1 MPRFI
6 RNRLIVLTVLT
17 LAALFFA
24 LPTVT
29 RNLPGWWTQLLPAE
43 GMRLGLDLQGGMQL
57 ILKAD
62 IPHALQNH
70 LDVAVSD
77 LREALRKKQ
86 IASLPPESAGV
97 GRVRLRLMEA
107 GADPIARQIIAD
119 DFRDLELKSDDK
131 GVIELGLKPKEIKNI
146 EENAVTQSVEVIRNR
161 IDQFGVAEPII
172 VRQGEDEIVL
182 QLPGIKDPERAIE
195 LVGRTAQLE
204 FKLV

>member
-1 MPRFI
+1 M
-6 RNRLIVLTVLT
+6 
-17 LAALFFA
+17 
-24 LPTVT
+24 
-29 RNLPGWWTQLLPAE
+29 
-43 GMRLGLDLQGGMQL
+43 
-57 ILKAD
+57 
-62 IPHALQNH
+62 
-70 LDVAVSD
+70 
-77 LREALRKKQ
+77 REALRKKQ

-97 GRVRLRLMEA
+97 GRVRLGLMEA

-119 DFRDLELKSDDK
+119 DFRDLDLESADE

-161 IDQFGVAEPII
+161 IDQFGVVEPVI

-204 FKLV
+204 FKLVDATAAVNPSELMGQAIRSGRLPPNFNHQELNRVLKDSIPPGDEIYLEKSGKAKQEPSARFRYFLRRLPF